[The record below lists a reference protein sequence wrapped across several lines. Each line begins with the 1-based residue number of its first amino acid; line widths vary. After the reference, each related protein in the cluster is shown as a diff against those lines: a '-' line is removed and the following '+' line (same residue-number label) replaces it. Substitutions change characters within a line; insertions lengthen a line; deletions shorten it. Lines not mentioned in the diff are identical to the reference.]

1 MLNKNIKEKIFLK
14 INDNKIY
21 IYFQEDNI
29 YLKIISNNNK
39 DFIYYDKFSF
49 EFLKNNKIFEN
60 CKNIQEIYDFL
71 NKVTK
76 DYSKKNNL
84 IIEEHQTCFLFMI
97 KLKDEDIITFKIN
110 KEDDE
115 EENDSIFKNNLNNF
129 ENILN
134 EIENDMNNLD
144 PYIKELKDE
153 NKKITEENIKLNKE
167 IEVLKEENKKLKQEL
182 NNKINSNDNPNSTNS
197 KNENSKK
204 EIIKNENEIK
214 VKKNNEN
221 EIKAKTIT
229 QKSKQEITNSD
240 LNKKKSNDNLI
251 YKNNNYQ
258 EKKKLDNE
266 NKISKDENKKIKKEF
281 KKSES
286 IGVKEN
292 IFSKEL
298 INRLTIYIKES
309 ETYKNSNISFKL
321 LYKALI
327 DKDSASSF
335 HNKVDN
341 KGPILVI
348 IKTKDNRIIGGFS
361 SKSWSSEDKYI
372 EDNEAFLFNE
382 FYKFNLNSKNNE
394 YACFHNKEEGPHF
407 GKNALIVSNNCLKD
421 YSKNIC
427 RKDDTY
433 QFKMYNLIGKT
444 GESNLKIKDY
454 EVYHVIF
461 K

>member
-1 MLNKNIKEKIFLK
+1 MLNENIKEKILLK
-14 INDNKIY
+14 MNNNKICIY
-21 IYFQEDNI
+21 IQEDNI
-29 YLKIISNNNK
+29 YLEIISSKNK

-60 CKNIQEIYDFL
+60 CKNIREIYDFL
-71 NKVTK
+71 NKVTNL
-76 DYSKKNNL
+76 KKNHL
-84 IIEEHQTCFLFMI
+84 IIEEHQTCFLFII
-97 KLKDEDIITFKIN
+97 KLKNEDITFKIN

-167 IEVLKEENKKLKQEL
+167 IEDLKEENKKLKQEL
-182 NNKINSNDNPNSTNS
+182 NNKINSNDILNLINS

-298 INRLTIYIKES
+298 INRLTIYIKKS

-348 IKTKDNRIIGGFS
+348 IKTNENRIIGGFS
-361 SKSWSSEDKYI
+361 SKPWSSEDKYI
-372 EDNEAFLFNE
+372 EDDEAFLFSDFN
-382 FYKFNLNSKNNE
+382 KFNLNSKNNK
-394 YACFHNKEEGPHF
+394 YACFHNKKEGPHF
-407 GKNALIVSNNCLKD
+407 GKNALVVSDDCLKD
-421 YSKNIC
+421 YSKNVC
-427 RKDDTY
+427 GKDNTY
-433 QFKMYNLIGKT
+433 LFKTNNLIGKT